1 MTTRVVRRRAPRSPQ
16 ARAAGAGD
24 DAQAETAA
32 AEAGGSWC
40 AGMPPGCG
48 YPHRPDTGRPL
59 AQPHAGA
66 QRGVC
71 LQPIAA
77 ALGCGPLSVAEHQTV
92 ADQFS

>member
-1 MTTRVVRRRAPRSPQ
+1 MTTRAVGVEPPDRRR

-48 YPHRPDTGRPL
+48 YPHRPDRGRPL

-71 LQPIAA
+71 LQPIAV